1 MVMRMTKLEEK
12 VFRDPVYGYVHV
24 YDQLIWDLIQ
34 TKEVQRLRRIKQ
46 LGGTYMVFHTAEHS
60 RFSHSLGVY
69 EMARKIIRALMHRGT
84 ILSEDERLLVLS
96 AALLH
101 DLGHGPFSHSFESV
115 FSVRHELFTERIIME
130 NTEVN
135 RVLEAYQKGFAT
147 KVRDVINKT
156 YPNPLIISIISSQLD
171 ADRLDYL
178 LRDAYFTG
186 APYGEIDVER
196 ILRTMRVVNNK
207 IVYKVSGMHAIED
220 YLMSRYQMY
229 WQVYL
234 HSTGR
239 SFDLVIQNMLRR
251 VRELIFSGYEF
262 KRPLEALKD
271 LFLEEEPSVETY
283 LKFDD
288 STISYYAS
296 LFTDEEDEILRDF
309 ADRFINRRLL
319 KEVHYTPNDETNE
332 KLKQVKEYMIELGIN
347 PDYYLLTDHCV
358 KTPYDY
364 YGHKTNCLPDCIEL
378 LMRDGS
384 IQEISEVSTIIKGII
399 AVKPKQEHKVYFPL
413 DLIRLS
419 PDGEAKQ
426 RILEL
431 LHEKLRKKICLKKLL
446 S

>member
-239 SFDLVIQNMLRR
+239 SFDLVIQNILRR

-347 PDYYLLTDHCV
+347 PDYYLLTDHSV

-419 PDGEAKQ
+419 QDGEAKQ

-431 LHEKLRKKICLKKLL
+431 LHENVQ
-446 S
+446 

>member
-1 MVMRMTKLEEK
+1 MKKLEEK
-12 VFRDPVYGYVHV
+12 VFRDPIYGYIHV

-84 ILSEDERLLVLS
+84 VLSEEERLLVLS

-115 FSVRHELFTERIIME
+115 FGVRHELFTEKIIIG

-135 RVLEAYQKGFAT
+135 RVLESYCKGFAT
-147 KVRDVINKT
+147 KVRDVINKS
-156 YPNPLIISIISSQLD
+156 YPNPLIVSIISSQLD

-186 APYGEIDVER
+186 ASYGEIDVDR

-239 SFDLVIQNMLRR
+239 SFDLVIQRMLHR
-251 VRELIFSGYEF
+251 VRELIFTGYKF
-262 KRPLEALKD
+262 KHPLGALKD
-271 LFLEEEPSVETY
+271 LFLEEELSVETY

-288 STISYYAS
+288 STLIYYISQ
-296 LFTDEEDEILRDF
+296 FIDEDDEILHDL
-309 ADRFINRRLL
+309 ADRFINRRLF
-319 KEVHYTPNDETNE
+319 KEIHYTPSDEMDE
-332 KLKQVKEYMIELGIN
+332 KLKEVKEYMIELGID
-347 PDYYLLTDHCV
+347 PEYYFLTDYSM

-364 YGHKTNCLPDCIEL
+364 YGHKKNCLPDCIEL

-399 AVKPKQEHKVYFPL
+399 DVKPKQEYKIYFPL
-413 DLIRLS
+413 DLVLKS
-419 PDGEAKQ
+419 PEGKAKE

-431 LHEKLRKKICLKKLL
+431 LHEDVQ
-446 S
+446 

>member
-1 MVMRMTKLEEK
+1 MVKLEEK

-24 YDQLIWDLIQ
+24 FDKLIWDLIQ

-69 EMARKIIRALMHRGT
+69 EMARKIIRALMYCGT
-84 ILSEDERLLVLS
+84 VLEEEERLLVLS

-115 FSVRHELFTERIIME
+115 FNVRHELFTERIIME
-130 NTEVN
+130 DTEVN
-135 RVLEAYQKGFAT
+135 QVLESYQKGFAT

-156 YPNPLIISIISSQLD
+156 YENTLVINIISSQLD

-251 VRELIFSGYEF
+251 VRELVLSGYQF
-262 KRPLEALKD
+262 RHPIGALAD
-271 LFLEEEPSVETY
+271 LFLEKDLSVETY

-288 STISYYAS
+288 ATISHYAS
-296 LFTDEEDEILRDF
+296 LFVEEEDEILSDF
-309 ADRFINRRLL
+309 ADRFIHRRLL
-319 KEVHYTPNDETNE
+319 KEMHYVPNDEVN
-332 KLKQVKEYMIELGIN
+332 KNLIKIGEYMSILGIN
-347 PDYYLLTDHCV
+347 PTYYLITDHSV

-384 IQEISEVSTIIKGII
+384 IKEISEVSTIIKGII
-399 AVKPKQEHKVYFPL
+399 AVKPKQEYKIYFPL
-413 DLIRLS
+413 DLIKAS
-419 PDGEAKQ
+419 GNVEIKNK
-426 RILEL
+426 ILEL
-431 LHEKLRKKICLKKLL
+431 LPENIQ
-446 S
+446 

>member
-1 MVMRMTKLEEK
+1 MTMLEEK
-12 VFRDPVYGYVHV
+12 VFRDPIYGYVHV
-24 YDQLIWDLIQ
+24 YDRLIWDLIQ

-69 EMARKIIRALMHRGT
+69 EMARQMIRALYHRQME
-84 ILSEDERLLVLS
+84 LEEEERLLVLS

-115 FSVRHELFTERIIME
+115 FDVRHEMFTERIIME
-130 NTEVN
+130 DTEVN
-135 RVLEAYQKGFAT
+135 RVLEAYKPGFAT

-156 YPNPLIISIISSQLD
+156 YPNQVVINIISSQLD

-186 APYGEIDVER
+186 APYGEIDVDR
-196 ILRTMRVVNNK
+196 ILRTMRVENNK

-239 SFDLVIQNMLRR
+239 SFDLIIQNMLRR
-251 VRELIFSGYEF
+251 VRELILSGYEF
-262 KRPLEALKD
+262 KKSIDDLRD
-271 LFLEEEPSVETY
+271 LFLKEEPPIETY

-288 STISYYAS
+288 STIFYYAS
-296 LFTDEEDEILRDF
+296 QFVEEDDAILRDL
-309 ADRFINRRLL
+309 ADRFINRRLF
-319 KEVHYTPNDETNE
+319 KEVHYTPDEQANE
-332 KLKQVKEYMIELGIN
+332 KLEQIKKYLIEIGIN
-347 PDYYLLTDHCV
+347 SSYYLLTDHSV

-364 YGHKTNCLPDCIEL
+364 YGHKRNCLPDCIEL

-399 AVKPKQEHKVYFPL
+399 AMKPKQEHKVYFPL
-413 DLIRLS
+413 DLIEQRE
-419 PDGEAKQ
+419 DCEAKQ
-426 RILEL
+426 KILEL
-431 LHEKLRKKICLKKLL
+431 LYENVR
-446 S
+446 

>member
-1 MVMRMTKLEEK
+1 MKKLEEK
-12 VFRDPVYGYVHV
+12 VFRDPIYGYIHV

-84 ILSEDERLLVLS
+84 VLSEEERLLVLS

-115 FSVRHELFTERIIME
+115 FGVRHELFTEKIIIG

-135 RVLEAYQKGFAT
+135 RVLESYCKRFAT
-147 KVRDVINKT
+147 KVRDVINKS
-156 YPNPLIISIISSQLD
+156 YPNPLIVSIISSQLD

-186 APYGEIDVER
+186 ASYGEIDVDR

-239 SFDLVIQNMLRR
+239 SFDLVIQRMLHR
-251 VRELIFSGYEF
+251 VRELIFTGYKF
-262 KRPLEALKD
+262 KHPLGALKD
-271 LFLEEEPSVETY
+271 LFLEEELSVETY

-288 STISYYAS
+288 STLIYYISQ
-296 LFTDEEDEILRDF
+296 FIDEDDEILHDL
-309 ADRFINRRLL
+309 ADRFINRRLF
-319 KEVHYTPNDETNE
+319 KEIHYTPSDEMDE
-332 KLKQVKEYMIELGIN
+332 KLKEVKEYMIELGID
-347 PDYYLLTDHCV
+347 PEYYLLTDYSM

-364 YGHKTNCLPDCIEL
+364 YGHKKNCLPDCIEL

-399 AVKPKQEHKVYFPL
+399 DVKPKQEYKIYFPL
-413 DLIRLS
+413 DLVLKS
-419 PDGEAKQ
+419 PEGKAKE

-431 LHEKLRKKICLKKLL
+431 LHEDVQ
-446 S
+446 

>member
-296 LFTDEEDEILRDF
+296 LFTDEEDEILRDL

-319 KEVHYTPNDETNE
+319 KEVHYKPNDENNE

-347 PDYYLLTDHCV
+347 PDYYLLTDHSV

-413 DLIRLS
+413 DLIQLS

-431 LHEKLRKKICLKKLL
+431 LHENVQ
-446 S
+446 

>member
-1 MVMRMTKLEEK
+1 MVKLEEK

-24 YDQLIWDLIQ
+24 FDKLIWDLIQ

-69 EMARKIIRALMHRGT
+69 EMARKIIRALMYCGT
-84 ILSEDERLLVLS
+84 VLEEEERLLVLS

-115 FSVRHELFTERIIME
+115 FNVRHELFTERIIME
-130 NTEVN
+130 DTEVN
-135 RVLEAYQKGFAT
+135 QVLESYQKGFAT

-156 YPNPLIISIISSQLD
+156 YENPLVINIISSQLD

-251 VRELIFSGYEF
+251 VRELVLSGYQF
-262 KRPLEALKD
+262 RHHIGALAD
-271 LFLEEEPSVETY
+271 LFLEKDLSVETY

-288 STISYYAS
+288 ATISHYAS
-296 LFTDEEDEILRDF
+296 LFVEEEDEILSDF
-309 ADRFINRRLL
+309 ADRFIHRRLL
-319 KEVHYTPNDETNE
+319 KEMHYVPNDEVN
-332 KLKQVKEYMIELGIN
+332 KNLIKIGEYMSILGIN
-347 PDYYLLTDHCV
+347 PTYYLITDHSV

-384 IQEISEVSTIIKGII
+384 IKEISEVSTIIKGII
-399 AVKPKQEHKVYFPL
+399 AVKPKQEYKIYFPL
-413 DLIRLS
+413 DLIKAS
-419 PDGEAKQ
+419 GNVEIKNK
-426 RILEL
+426 ILEL
-431 LHEKLRKKICLKKLL
+431 LPENIQ
-446 S
+446 

>member
-1 MVMRMTKLEEK
+1 MKMLEEK

-24 YDQLIWDLIQ
+24 YDKLIWDLIQ

-69 EMARKIIRALMHRGT
+69 EMARQMIRALFHRE
-84 ILSEDERLLVLS
+84 IELDEEERLLILS

-115 FSVRHELFTERIIME
+115 FEVRHEVFTERIIME

-135 RVLEAYQKGFAT
+135 AVLENYQPGFAK

-156 YPNPLIISIISSQLD
+156 YPNPLVINIISSQLD

-186 APYGEIDVER
+186 APYGEIDVDR

-347 PDYYLLTDHCV
+347 PDYYLLTDHSV

-413 DLIRLS
+413 DLIQLS

-431 LHEKLRKKICLKKLL
+431 LHENVQ
-446 S
+446 

>member
-130 NTEVN
+130 DTEGN

-347 PDYYLLTDHCV
+347 PDYYLLTDHSV

-378 LMRDGS
+378 LMRNGS

-431 LHEKLRKKICLKKLL
+431 LHENVQ
-446 S
+446 

>member
-1 MVMRMTKLEEK
+1 MKKLEEK
-12 VFRDPVYGYVHV
+12 VFRDPVYGYIHV

-84 ILSEDERLLVLS
+84 ILSEEERLLVLS

-115 FSVRHELFTERIIME
+115 FGVRHELFTEKIIIG

-135 RVLEAYQKGFAT
+135 RVLESYCKGFAT
-147 KVRDVINKT
+147 KVRDVINKS
-156 YPNPLIISIISSQLD
+156 YPNPLIVSIISSQLD

-186 APYGEIDVER
+186 ASYGEIDVDR

-239 SFDLVIQNMLRR
+239 SFDLVIQRMLHR
-251 VRELIFSGYEF
+251 VRELIFSSYKF
-262 KRPLEALKD
+262 KHPLGALKD
-271 LFLEEEPSVETY
+271 LFLEEELSIETY

-288 STISYYAS
+288 STLIYYISQ
-296 LFTDEEDEILRDF
+296 FIDEDDEILHDL
-309 ADRFINRRLL
+309 ADRFINRRLFKEIHYTPSGEMDKKL
-319 KEVHYTPNDETNE
+319 KEV
-332 KLKQVKEYMIELGIN
+332 KECMIELGIN
-347 PDYYLLTDHCV
+347 PEYYLLTDYSM

-364 YGHKTNCLPDCIEL
+364 YGHKKNCLPDCIEL

-399 AVKPKQEHKVYFPL
+399 AVKPKQEYKIYFPL
-413 DLIRLS
+413 DLVLKS
-419 PDGEAKQ
+419 PEGNAKQ
-426 RILEL
+426 RISEL
-431 LHEKLRKKICLKKLL
+431 LHENVQ
-446 S
+446 

>member
-1 MVMRMTKLEEK
+1 MLMTKLEEK

-69 EMARKIIRALMHRGT
+69 EMARRIIRALMHQET
-84 ILSEDERLLVLS
+84 VLSEEERLLVLS

-101 DLGHGPFSHSFESV
+101 DLGHGPFSHSFEAV

-130 NTEVN
+130 DTEVN
-135 RVLEAYQKGFAT
+135 RVLEGYQKGFAK

-156 YPNPLIISIISSQLD
+156 YPNPLVINIISSQLD

-234 HSTGR
+234 HSAGR
-239 SFDLVIQNMLRR
+239 SFDLVIQRMLHR
-251 VRELIFSGYEF
+251 VRELIFEGYEF
-262 KRPLEALKD
+262 NCHLGAIKD
-271 LFLEEEPSVETY
+271 LFLEEEPSFETY

-288 STISYYAS
+288 STILYYAS
-296 LFTDEEDEILRDF
+296 LFAEEKDPILSDL

-319 KEVHYTPNDETNE
+319 KEVHYTPSDETHE
-332 KLKQVKEYMIELGIN
+332 KLKQIREYMIELGIN
-347 PDYYLLTDHCV
+347 PDYYLLTDHSV

-413 DLIRLS
+413 DLIS
-419 PDGEAKQ
+419 ESQNEEVKKKV
-426 RILEL
+426 IEL
-431 LHEKLRKKICLKKLL
+431 LYENVK
-446 S
+446 

>member
-296 LFTDEEDEILRDF
+296 LFTDEEDEILRDL

-347 PDYYLLTDHCV
+347 PDYYLLTDHSV

-413 DLIRLS
+413 DLIQLS
-419 PDGEAKQ
+419 PDGGAKQ

-431 LHEKLRKKICLKKLL
+431 LHENVQ
-446 S
+446 

>member
-1 MVMRMTKLEEK
+1 MVIKMTMLEEK
-12 VFRDPVYGYVHV
+12 VFRDPIYGYVHV
-24 YDQLIWDLIQ
+24 YDRLIWDLIQ

-69 EMARKIIRALMHRGT
+69 EMARQMIRALYHRQME
-84 ILSEDERLLVLS
+84 LEEEERLLVLS

-115 FSVRHELFTERIIME
+115 FDVRHEMFTERIIME
-130 NTEVN
+130 DTEVN
-135 RVLEAYQKGFAT
+135 RVLEAYKPGFAT

-156 YPNPLIISIISSQLD
+156 YPNQVVINIISSQLD

-186 APYGEIDVER
+186 APYGEIDVDR
-196 ILRTMRVVNNK
+196 ILRTMRVENNK

-239 SFDLVIQNMLRR
+239 SFDLIIQNMLRR
-251 VRELIFSGYEF
+251 VRELILSGYEF
-262 KRPLEALKD
+262 EKSIDDLRD
-271 LFLEEEPSVETY
+271 LFLKEEPPIETY

-288 STISYYAS
+288 STIFYYAS
-296 LFTDEEDEILRDF
+296 QFVEEDDAILRDL
-309 ADRFINRRLL
+309 ADRFINRRLF
-319 KEVHYTPNDETNE
+319 KEVHYTPDEQANE
-332 KLKQVKEYMIELGIN
+332 KLEQIKKYLIEIGIN
-347 PDYYLLTDHCV
+347 PSYYLLTDYSV

-364 YGHKTNCLPDCIEL
+364 YGHKRNCLPDCIEL

-399 AVKPKQEHKVYFPL
+399 AMKPKQEHKVYFPL
-413 DLIRLS
+413 DLIEQRE
-419 PDGEAKQ
+419 DCEAKQ
-426 RILEL
+426 KILEL
-431 LHEKLRKKICLKKLL
+431 LYENVR
-446 S
+446 

>member
-296 LFTDEEDEILRDF
+296 LFTDEEDEILRDL

-319 KEVHYTPNDETNE
+319 KEVHYTPNDETNV

-347 PDYYLLTDHCV
+347 PDYYLLTDHSV

-413 DLIRLS
+413 DLIQLS

-431 LHEKLRKKICLKKLL
+431 LHENVQ
-446 S
+446 

>member
-1 MVMRMTKLEEK
+1 MTMLEEK

-24 YDQLIWDLIQ
+24 YDRLIWDLIQ

-69 EMARKIIRALMHRGT
+69 EMARQMIRALYHRQME
-84 ILSEDERLLVLS
+84 LEEEERLLVLS

-115 FSVRHELFTERIIME
+115 FEVRHEMFTERIIME
-130 NTEVN
+130 DTEVN
-135 RVLEAYQKGFAT
+135 RVLEAYKPGFAT

-156 YPNPLIISIISSQLD
+156 YPNQVVINIISSQLD

-186 APYGEIDVER
+186 APYGEIDVDR
-196 ILRTMRVVNNK
+196 ILRTMRVENGK

-239 SFDLVIQNMLRR
+239 SFDLIIQNMLRR
-251 VRELIFSGYEF
+251 VRELILSGYEF
-262 KRPLEALKD
+262 KKSIDDLRD
-271 LFLEEEPSVETY
+271 LFLKEEPPIETY

-288 STISYYAS
+288 STIFYYAS
-296 LFTDEEDEILRDF
+296 QFVEEDDAILRDL
-309 ADRFINRRLL
+309 ADRFINRRLF
-319 KEVHYTPNDETNE
+319 KEVHYTPDKQANE
-332 KLKQVKEYMIELGIN
+332 KLEQIKKYLIEIGIN
-347 PDYYLLTDHCV
+347 PSYYLLTDHSV

-364 YGHKTNCLPDCIEL
+364 YGHKRNCLPDCIEL

-399 AVKPKQEHKVYFPL
+399 AMKPKQEHKVYFPL
-413 DLIRLS
+413 DLIEQS
-419 PDGEAKQ
+419 ADCEAKQ
-426 RILEL
+426 KILEL
-431 LHEKLRKKICLKKLL
+431 LYENVR
-446 S
+446 

>member
-1 MVMRMTKLEEK
+1 MVKLEEK

-24 YDQLIWDLIQ
+24 FDKLIWDLIQ

-69 EMARKIIRALMHRGT
+69 EMARKIIRALMYCGT
-84 ILSEDERLLVLS
+84 VLEEEERLLVLS

-115 FSVRHELFTERIIME
+115 FNVRHELFTERIIME
-130 NTEVN
+130 DTEVN
-135 RVLEAYQKGFAT
+135 QVLESYQKGFAT

-156 YPNPLIISIISSQLD
+156 YENPLVINIISSQLD

-251 VRELIFSGYEF
+251 VRELVLSGYQF
-262 KRPLEALKD
+262 RHPIGALAD
-271 LFLEEEPSVETY
+271 LFLEKDLSVETY

-288 STISYYAS
+288 ATISHYAS
-296 LFTDEEDEILRDF
+296 LFVEEEDEILSDF
-309 ADRFINRRLL
+309 ADRFIHRRLL
-319 KEVHYTPNDETNE
+319 KEMHYVPNDEVN
-332 KLKQVKEYMIELGIN
+332 KNLIKIGEYMSILGIN
-347 PDYYLLTDHCV
+347 PTYYLITDHSI

-384 IQEISEVSTIIKGII
+384 IKEISEVSTIIKGII
-399 AVKPKQEHKVYFPL
+399 AVKPKQEYKIYFPL
-413 DLIRLS
+413 DLIKAS
-419 PDGEAKQ
+419 GNVEIKNK
-426 RILEL
+426 ILEL
-431 LHEKLRKKICLKKLL
+431 LPENIQ
-446 S
+446 

>member
-1 MVMRMTKLEEK
+1 MTKLEEK

-69 EMARKIIRALMHRGT
+69 EMARRIIRALMHQET
-84 ILSEDERLLVLS
+84 VLSEEERLLVLS

-101 DLGHGPFSHSFESV
+101 DLGHGPFSHSFEAV

-130 NTEVN
+130 DTEVN
-135 RVLEAYQKGFAT
+135 RVLEAYQKGFAK

-156 YPNPLIISIISSQLD
+156 YPNPLVINIISSQLD

-234 HSTGR
+234 HSAGR
-239 SFDLVIQNMLRR
+239 SFDLVIQRMLHR
-251 VRELIFSGYEF
+251 VQELIFEGYEF
-262 KRPLEALKD
+262 NCHLGAIKD

-288 STISYYAS
+288 STILYYAS
-296 LFTDEEDEILRDF
+296 LFAKEKDPILSDL

-319 KEVHYTPNDETNE
+319 KEVHYTPSDETHE
-332 KLKQVKEYMIELGIN
+332 KLKQIREYMIELGIN
-347 PDYYLLTDHCV
+347 PDYYLLTDHSV

-413 DLIRLS
+413 DLIS
-419 PDGEAKQ
+419 ESQNEEVKKKV
-426 RILEL
+426 IEL
-431 LHEKLRKKICLKKLL
+431 LYENVK
-446 S
+446 

>member
-1 MVMRMTKLEEK
+1 
-12 VFRDPVYGYVHV
+12 
-24 YDQLIWDLIQ
+24 
-34 TKEVQRLRRIKQ
+34 
-46 LGGTYMVFHTAEHS
+46 MVFHTAEHS

-69 EMARKIIRALMHRGT
+69 EMARKIIRALMYCGT
-84 ILSEDERLLVLS
+84 VLEEEERLLVLS

-115 FSVRHELFTERIIME
+115 FNVRHELFTERIIME
-130 NTEVN
+130 DTEVN
-135 RVLEAYQKGFAT
+135 QVLESYQKGFAT

-156 YPNPLIISIISSQLD
+156 YENPLVINIISSQLD

-251 VRELIFSGYEF
+251 VRELVLSGYQF
-262 KRPLEALKD
+262 RHPIGALAD
-271 LFLEEEPSVETY
+271 LFLEKDLSVETY

-288 STISYYAS
+288 ATISHYAS
-296 LFTDEEDEILRDF
+296 LFVEEEDEILSDF
-309 ADRFINRRLL
+309 ADRFIHRRLL
-319 KEVHYTPNDETNE
+319 KEMHYVPNDEVN
-332 KLKQVKEYMIELGIN
+332 KNLIKIGEYMSILGIN
-347 PDYYLLTDHCV
+347 PTYYLITDHSV

-384 IQEISEVSTIIKGII
+384 IKEISEVSTIIKGII
-399 AVKPKQEHKVYFPL
+399 AVKPKQEYKIYFPL
-413 DLIRLS
+413 DLIKAS
-419 PDGEAKQ
+419 GNVA
-426 RILEL
+426 IT
-431 LHEKLRKKICLKKLL
+431 
-446 S
+446 

>member
-1 MVMRMTKLEEK
+1 MKKLEEK

-69 EMARKIIRALMHRGT
+69 EMARRIIRALMHQET
-84 ILSEDERLLVLS
+84 VLSEEERLLVLS

-130 NTEVN
+130 DTEVN
-135 RVLEAYQKGFAT
+135 RVLEAYQKGFAK

-156 YPNPLIISIISSQLD
+156 YPNPLVINIISSQLD

-234 HSTGR
+234 HSAGR
-239 SFDLVIQNMLRR
+239 SFDLVIQRMLHR
-251 VRELIFSGYEF
+251 VRELIFEGYEF
-262 KRPLEALKD
+262 KCHLGAIKD

-288 STISYYAS
+288 STILYYAS
-296 LFTDEEDEILRDF
+296 LFAEEKDTILSDL

-319 KEVHYTPNDETNE
+319 KEVHYTPSDETHE
-332 KLKQVKEYMIELGIN
+332 KLKQIREYMIELGIN
-347 PDYYLLTDHCV
+347 PDYYLLTDHSV

-413 DLIRLS
+413 DLIS
-419 PDGEAKQ
+419 ESQNEEVKKKV
-426 RILEL
+426 IEL
-431 LHEKLRKKICLKKLL
+431 LYENVK
-446 S
+446 

>member
-135 RVLEAYQKGFAT
+135 RLLEAYQKGFAT

-347 PDYYLLTDHCV
+347 PDYYLLTDHSV

-413 DLIRLS
+413 DLIQLS

-431 LHEKLRKKICLKKLL
+431 LHENVQ
-446 S
+446 

>member
-1 MVMRMTKLEEK
+1 MLMTKLEEK

-69 EMARKIIRALMHRGT
+69 EMARRIIRALMHQET
-84 ILSEDERLLVLS
+84 VLSEEERLLVLS

-101 DLGHGPFSHSFESV
+101 DLGHGPFSHSFEAV

-130 NTEVN
+130 DTEVN
-135 RVLEAYQKGFAT
+135 RVLEGYQKGFAK

-156 YPNPLIISIISSQLD
+156 YPNPLVINIISSQLD

-234 HSTGR
+234 HSAGR
-239 SFDLVIQNMLRR
+239 SFDLVIQRMLHR
-251 VRELIFSGYEF
+251 VRELIFEGYEF
-262 KRPLEALKD
+262 NCHLGAIKD

-288 STISYYAS
+288 STILYYAS
-296 LFTDEEDEILRDF
+296 LFAEEKDPILSDL

-319 KEVHYTPNDETNE
+319 KEVHYTPSDETHE
-332 KLKQVKEYMIELGIN
+332 KLKQIREYMIELGIN
-347 PDYYLLTDHCV
+347 PDYYLLTDHSV

-413 DLIRLS
+413 DLIS
-419 PDGEAKQ
+419 ESQNEEVKKKV
-426 RILEL
+426 IEL
-431 LHEKLRKKICLKKLL
+431 LYENVK
-446 S
+446 

>member
-1 MVMRMTKLEEK
+1 MKKLEEK
-12 VFRDPVYGYVHV
+12 VFRDPIYGYIHV

-69 EMARKIIRALMHRGT
+69 ELARKIIRALMHRGT
-84 ILSEDERLLVLS
+84 VLSEEERLLVLS

-115 FSVRHELFTERIIME
+115 FGVRHELFTEKIIIG

-135 RVLEAYQKGFAT
+135 RVLESYCKGFAT
-147 KVRDVINKT
+147 KVRDVINKS
-156 YPNPLIISIISSQLD
+156 YPNPLIVSIISSQLD

-186 APYGEIDVER
+186 ASYGEIDVDR

-229 WQVYL
+229 WLVYL

-239 SFDLVIQNMLRR
+239 SFDLVIQRMLHR
-251 VRELIFSGYEF
+251 VRELIFTGYKF
-262 KRPLEALKD
+262 KHPLGALKD
-271 LFLEEEPSVETY
+271 LFLEEELSVETY

-288 STISYYAS
+288 STLIYYISQ
-296 LFTDEEDEILRDF
+296 FIDEDDEILHDL
-309 ADRFINRRLL
+309 ADRFINRRLF
-319 KEVHYTPNDETNE
+319 KEIHYTPSDEMDE
-332 KLKQVKEYMIELGIN
+332 KLKEVKEYMIELGID
-347 PDYYLLTDHCV
+347 PEYYLLTDYSM

-364 YGHKTNCLPDCIEL
+364 YGHKNNCLPDCIEL

-399 AVKPKQEHKVYFPL
+399 DVKPKQEYKIYFPL
-413 DLIRLS
+413 DLVLKS
-419 PDGEAKQ
+419 PEGKAKE

-431 LHEKLRKKICLKKLL
+431 LHEDVQ
-446 S
+446 

>member
-1 MVMRMTKLEEK
+1 MVKLEEK

-24 YDQLIWDLIQ
+24 FDKLIWDLIQ

-69 EMARKIIRALMHRGT
+69 EMARKIIRALMYCGT
-84 ILSEDERLLVLS
+84 VLEEEERLLVLS

-115 FSVRHELFTERIIME
+115 FNVRHELFTERIIME
-130 NTEVN
+130 DTEVN
-135 RVLEAYQKGFAT
+135 QVLESYQKGFAT

-156 YPNPLIISIISSQLD
+156 YENPLVINIISSQLD

-251 VRELIFSGYEF
+251 VRELVLSGYQF
-262 KRPLEALKD
+262 RHPIGALAD
-271 LFLEEEPSVETY
+271 LFLEKDLSVETY

-288 STISYYAS
+288 ATISHYAS
-296 LFTDEEDEILRDF
+296 LFVEEEDEILSDF
-309 ADRFINRRLL
+309 ADRFIHRRLL
-319 KEVHYTPNDETNE
+319 KEMHYVPNDEVN
-332 KLKQVKEYMIELGIN
+332 KNLIKIGEYMSILGIN
-347 PDYYLLTDHCV
+347 PTYYLITDHSV

-384 IQEISEVSTIIKGII
+384 IKEISEVSTMIKGII
-399 AVKPKQEHKVYFPL
+399 AVKPKQEYKIYFPL
-413 DLIRLS
+413 DLIKAS
-419 PDGEAKQ
+419 GNVEIKNK
-426 RILEL
+426 ILEL
-431 LHEKLRKKICLKKLL
+431 LPENIQ
-446 S
+446 

>member
-1 MVMRMTKLEEK
+1 MVMSMAKLEEK

-69 EMARKIIRALMHRGT
+69 EMARRIIRALMHRGT
-84 ILSEDERLLVLS
+84 VLCEDERLLVLS

-130 NTEVN
+130 DTEVN
-135 RVLEAYQKGFAT
+135 RVLEAYQEGFAK

-156 YPNPLIISIISSQLD
+156 YPNPLVINIISSQLD

-239 SFDLVIQNMLRR
+239 SFDLIIQRMLHR
-251 VRELIFSGYEF
+251 VRELIF
-262 KRPLEALKD
+262 D
-271 LFLEEEPSVETY
+271 LF
-283 LKFDD
+283 
-288 STISYYAS
+288 
-296 LFTDEEDEILRDF
+296 
-309 ADRFINRRLL
+309 
-319 KEVHYTPNDETNE
+319 
-332 KLKQVKEYMIELGIN
+332 
-347 PDYYLLTDHCV
+347 
-358 KTPYDY
+358 
-364 YGHKTNCLPDCIEL
+364 
-378 LMRDGS
+378 
-384 IQEISEVSTIIKGII
+384 
-399 AVKPKQEHKVYFPL
+399 
-413 DLIRLS
+413 
-419 PDGEAKQ
+419 
-426 RILEL
+426 
-431 LHEKLRKKICLKKLL
+431 
-446 S
+446 

>member
-1 MVMRMTKLEEK
+1 MVMRMTKLEEEK

-347 PDYYLLTDHCV
+347 PDYYLLTDHSV

-419 PDGEAKQ
+419 QDGEAKQ

-431 LHEKLRKKICLKKLL
+431 LHENVQ
-446 S
+446 

>member
-347 PDYYLLTDHCV
+347 PDYYLLTDHSV

-399 AVKPKQEHKVYFPL
+399 EVKPKQEHKVYFPL

-419 PDGEAKQ
+419 QDGEAKQ

-431 LHEKLRKKICLKKLL
+431 LHENVQ
-446 S
+446 

>member
-135 RVLEAYQKGFAT
+135 RVLEADQKGFAT

-347 PDYYLLTDHCV
+347 PDYYLLTDHSV

-419 PDGEAKQ
+419 QDGEAKQ

-431 LHEKLRKKICLKKLL
+431 LHENVQ
-446 S
+446 

>member
-1 MVMRMTKLEEK
+1 MVKLEEK

-24 YDQLIWDLIQ
+24 FDKLIWDLIQ

-69 EMARKIIRALMHRGT
+69 EMARKIIRALMYCGT
-84 ILSEDERLLVLS
+84 VLEEEERLLVLS

-115 FSVRHELFTERIIME
+115 FNVRHELFTERIIME
-130 NTEVN
+130 DTEVN
-135 RVLEAYQKGFAT
+135 QVLESYQKGFAT

-156 YPNPLIISIISSQLD
+156 YENPLVINIISSQLD

-251 VRELIFSGYEF
+251 VRELVLSGYQF
-262 KRPLEALKD
+262 RHPIGALAD
-271 LFLEEEPSVETY
+271 LFLEKDLSVETY

-288 STISYYAS
+288 ATISHYAS
-296 LFTDEEDEILRDF
+296 LFVEEEEEILSDF
-309 ADRFINRRLL
+309 ADRFIHRRLL
-319 KEVHYTPNDETNE
+319 KEMHYVPNDEVN
-332 KLKQVKEYMIELGIN
+332 KNLIKIGEYMSILGIN
-347 PDYYLLTDHCV
+347 PTYYLITDHSV

-384 IQEISEVSTIIKGII
+384 IKEISEVSTIIKGII
-399 AVKPKQEHKVYFPL
+399 AVKPKQEYKIYFPL
-413 DLIRLS
+413 DLIKAS
-419 PDGEAKQ
+419 GNVEIKNK
-426 RILEL
+426 ILEL
-431 LHEKLRKKICLKKLL
+431 LPENIQ
-446 S
+446 

>member
-309 ADRFINRRLL
+309 ADRYINRRLL
-319 KEVHYTPNDETNE
+319 KEVHYTQNDETNE

-347 PDYYLLTDHCV
+347 PDYYLLTDHSV

-419 PDGEAKQ
+419 QDGEAKQ

-431 LHEKLRKKICLKKLL
+431 LHENVQ
-446 S
+446 

>member
-130 NTEVN
+130 DTEVN

-262 KRPLEALKD
+262 KRPPEALKD

-296 LFTDEEDEILRDF
+296 LFTDEEDEILRDL

-347 PDYYLLTDHCV
+347 PDYYLLTDHSV

-378 LMRDGS
+378 LMRNGS

-419 PDGEAKQ
+419 QDGEAKQ

-431 LHEKLRKKICLKKLL
+431 LHENVQ
-446 S
+446 

>member
-1 MVMRMTKLEEK
+1 MTKLEEK
-12 VFRDPVYGYVHV
+12 VFRDPIYGYVHV

-69 EMARKIIRALMHRGT
+69 EMARKIMRALMHRGT

-130 NTEVN
+130 DTEVN
-135 RVLEAYQKGFAT
+135 RVLESYQKGFAT

-156 YPNPLIISIISSQLD
+156 YPNSLIISIISSQLD

-178 LRDAYFTG
+178 QRDAYFTG
-186 APYGEIDVER
+186 ATYGEIDVDR

-239 SFDLVIQNMLRR
+239 SFDLVIQRMLRR

-262 KRPLEALKD
+262 KRPLDSLKD
-271 LFLEEEPSVETY
+271 LFLEEEPSIETY

-288 STISYYAS
+288 STIIYYAS
-296 LFTDEEDEILRDF
+296 QFIDEEDEILRDL
-309 ADRFINRRLL
+309 ANRFINRRLF
-319 KEVHYTPNDETNE
+319 KEMHYTPNDETHE

-347 PDYYLLTDHCV
+347 PEYYLLTDHSV

-399 AVKPKQEHKVYFPL
+399 AVKPKQEHKVYYPL
-413 DLIRLS
+413 DLILVNS
-419 PDGEAKQ
+419 NEKVKQ
-426 RILEL
+426 SILEL
-431 LHEKLRKKICLKKLL
+431 LHENVQ
-446 S
+446 

>member
-1 MVMRMTKLEEK
+1 MLMTKLEEK

-69 EMARKIIRALMHRGT
+69 EMARRIIRALMHQKT
-84 ILSEDERLLVLS
+84 VLSEEERLLVLS

-130 NTEVN
+130 DTEVN
-135 RVLEAYQKGFAT
+135 RVLEAYQKGFAK

-156 YPNPLIISIISSQLD
+156 YPNPLVINIISSQLD

-234 HSTGR
+234 HSAGR
-239 SFDLVIQNMLRR
+239 SFDLVIQRMLHR
-251 VRELIFSGYEF
+251 VQELIFEGYEF
-262 KRPLEALKD
+262 NCHLGAIKD

-288 STISYYAS
+288 STILYYAS
-296 LFTDEEDEILRDF
+296 LFAEEKDPILSDL

-319 KEVHYTPNDETNE
+319 KEVHYTPSDETHE
-332 KLKQVKEYMIELGIN
+332 KLKQIREYMIELGIN
-347 PDYYLLTDHCV
+347 PDYYLLTDHSV

-413 DLIRLS
+413 DFIS
-419 PDGEAKQ
+419 ESQNEEVKKKV
-426 RILEL
+426 IEL
-431 LHEKLRKKICLKKLL
+431 LYENVK
-446 S
+446 

>member
-1 MVMRMTKLEEK
+1 MVKLEEK

-24 YDQLIWDLIQ
+24 FDKLIWDLVQ

-69 EMARKIIRALMHRGT
+69 EMARKIIRALMYCGT
-84 ILSEDERLLVLS
+84 VLEEEERLLVLS

-115 FSVRHELFTERIIME
+115 FNVRHELFTERIIME
-130 NTEVN
+130 DTEVN
-135 RVLEAYQKGFAT
+135 QVLESYQKGFAM

-156 YPNPLIISIISSQLD
+156 YENPLVINIISSQLD

-251 VRELIFSGYEF
+251 VRELVLSRYQFRHPIG
-262 KRPLEALKD
+262 ALAD
-271 LFLEEEPSVETY
+271 LFLEKDLSVETY

-288 STISYYAS
+288 ATISHYAS
-296 LFTDEEDEILRDF
+296 LFVEEEDEILSDF
-309 ADRFINRRLL
+309 ADRFIHRRLL
-319 KEVHYTPNDETNE
+319 KEMHYVPNDEVN
-332 KLKQVKEYMIELGIN
+332 KNLIKIGEYMSILGID
-347 PDYYLLTDHCV
+347 PTYYLITDHSV

-384 IQEISEVSTIIKGII
+384 IKEISEVSTIIKGII
-399 AVKPKQEHKVYFPL
+399 AVKPKQEYKIYFPL
-413 DLIRLS
+413 DLIKAS
-419 PDGEAKQ
+419 GNEEIKNK
-426 RILEL
+426 ILEL
-431 LHEKLRKKICLKKLL
+431 LPENIQ
-446 S
+446 